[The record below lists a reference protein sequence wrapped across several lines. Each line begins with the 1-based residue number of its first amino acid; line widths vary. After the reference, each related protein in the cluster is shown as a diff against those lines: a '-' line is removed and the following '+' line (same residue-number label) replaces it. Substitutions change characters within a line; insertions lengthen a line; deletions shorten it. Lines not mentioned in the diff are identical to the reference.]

1 MFTYW
6 VVPEKI
12 HHAPKENIYTVW
24 KWRGE
29 KFVSDN
35 IIVSV
40 LGHMKR
46 QLTCPLW
53 PLGGLTSNVFC
64 GRDMNVFWN
73 EPLSNNAS
81 KCSLL
86 YYFTLSKARQFYSS
100 RESASMD

>member
-1 MFTYW
+1 MPPRRIF
-6 VVPEKI
+6 I
-12 HHAPKENIYTVW
+12 LSGSG
-24 KWRGE
+24 GE
-29 KFVSDN
+29 KNLFL

-40 LGHMKR
+40 LGHLKR

-64 GRDMNVFWN
+64 GRDMDVFWN